1 MYVITGATG
10 HTGSVATK
18 ILLMRGHKVRV
29 LGRNIDRL
37 RALAADGAEPFVV
50 DVTDAKRLTEAF
62 HGAQAVY
69 AMLPPNI
76 ESNDFRGFQDQVS
89 TAMTSAIA
97 SAKVPSVVLL
107 SSIGADKPSDTGP
120 VVGLHNFEQKLSHLE
135 GTNTLALRA
144 GYFMENTL
152 PQVSAIK
159 AMGKCAGPLR
169 PDLSLPMIAT
179 RDIGTVVGEI
189 LLQPNFKGHQILELL
204 GQRDLTMTEVTAII
218 GKAIGKPNLEYVQ
231 LSDDQVRSALM
242 QLGMSQNLADLI
254 TEMARA
260 LNSGHMRAL
269 EHRSAGNT
277 TPTSYEQFVS
287 ETLLPLFQQQSTAA

>member
-10 HTGSVATK
+10 HTGRVATK

-37 RALAADGAEPFVV
+37 RALAADGAEPFVA

-62 HGAQAVY
+62 RGAQAVY

-76 ESNDFRGFQDQVS
+76 ESNDFRGFQEQVS

-144 GYFMENTL
+144 TYFMENTL
-152 PQVSAIK
+152 PQVAAIK

-169 PDLSLPMIAT
+169 PDLTLPMIAA

-204 GQRDLTMTEVTAII
+204 GQRDLTMNEVTAII

-231 LSDDQVRSALM
+231 LADDQVRSALM

-254 TEMARA
+254 AEMARA

-269 EHRSAGNT
+269 EHRSSGNT

>member
-10 HTGSVATK
+10 HTGSVATR

-37 RALAADGAEPFVV
+37 RALAADGAEPFVA
-50 DVTDAKRLTEAF
+50 DVTDAQRITEAF
-62 HGAQAVY
+62 RGAQAVY

-76 ESNDFRGFQDQVS
+76 KSNDVRGFQEQVS
-89 TAMTSAIA
+89 SAVTSAIA

-120 VVGLHNFEQKLSHLE
+120 VVGLHNFEQKLNRLE

-152 PQVSAIK
+152 PQVAAIK
-159 AMGKCAGPLR
+159 AMGKCVGPLR
-169 PDLSLPMIAT
+169 PDLTLQMIAS
-179 RDIGTVVGEI
+179 RDIGTVIGEI
-189 LLQPNFKGHQILELL
+189 LLQPNFKGHQTLELL

-218 GKAIGKPNLEYVQ
+218 GKAISKPKLEYAQ
-231 LSDDQVRSALM
+231 LPDDQVRSALM
-242 QLGMSQNLADLI
+242 QLGMSQNQADLI
-254 TEMARA
+254 AEMARA

-287 ETLLPLFQQQSTAA
+287 ETLLPAFQQQSTAA

>member
-50 DVTDAKRLTEAF
+50 DVTDGKRLTEAF

-76 ESNDFRGFQDQVS
+76 KSNDVPGYQDQVS

-120 VVGLHNFEQKLSHLE
+120 VVGLHNFEQKLNQLE

-152 PQVSAIK
+152 PQVAAIK
-159 AMGKCAGPLR
+159 AMGKCVGPLR
-169 PDLSLPMIAT
+169 RDLSLSMIAS
-179 RDIGTVVGEI
+179 RDIGTVIGEI
-189 LLQPNFKGHQILELL
+189 LLQPNFKGHQTLELL
-204 GQRDLTMTEVTAII
+204 GQRDLTMSEVTAII
-218 GKAIGKPNLEYVQ
+218 GKAIGKPSLEYAQ
-231 LSDDQVRSALM
+231 LPDDQVSSTLM
-242 QLGMSQNLADLI
+242 QLGMSQSQADLI
-254 TEMARA
+254 AEMARA